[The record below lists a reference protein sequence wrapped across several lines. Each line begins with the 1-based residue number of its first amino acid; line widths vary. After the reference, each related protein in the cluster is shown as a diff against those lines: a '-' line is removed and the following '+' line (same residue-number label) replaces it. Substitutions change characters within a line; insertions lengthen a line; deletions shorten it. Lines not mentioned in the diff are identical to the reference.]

1 MLKIDD
7 SCGHDISDQD
17 AAVQAYGL
25 CPLCLASDVDRL
37 RTALK
42 KIAGPDPESTLDE
55 PDLDCE
61 VVVKLRAIA
70 RAALSNGERG

>member
-1 MLKIDD
+1 MSLFSEPVE
-7 SCGHDISDQD
+7 SCPTCPEGWRPIYKKHCAACYEDQI
-17 AAVQAYGL
+17 
-25 CPLCLASDVDRL
+25 DRL

-42 KIAGPDPESTLDE
+42 SIAGPDPESTLDE

-70 RAALSNGERG
+70 SAALSTGDQ